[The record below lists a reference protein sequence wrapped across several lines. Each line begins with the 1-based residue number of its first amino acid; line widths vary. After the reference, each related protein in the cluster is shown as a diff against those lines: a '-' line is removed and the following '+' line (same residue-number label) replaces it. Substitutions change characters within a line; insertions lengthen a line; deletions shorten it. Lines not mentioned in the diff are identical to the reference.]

1 MPKTILNGINM
12 YSEVHGK
19 GEPLVL
25 IQGFGGGHQGWFFQI
40 PAFKKHFL
48 AVTFDNRGIGK
59 TDRSKEPYTIKTM
72 AGDVIGLMDY
82 LGIDEAHILGLSLGG
97 MVAQEIAI
105 TYPHR
110 VRKLVLGS
118 TFAEKNVSDASPGPQ
133 RALGVREGLPS
144 TDIQNIHF
152 NILMTFMIS
161 SAFNR
166 ALYRMFLTLLLKI
179 RRRSIDANGYFEQ
192 MDAVR
197 GYSTADRLHLIQAP
211 TLIITGTGDRL
222 VSPHYS
228 DLIARRIPN
237 AKLVK
242 VDGGSHA
249 FFIEMRGRFNEE
261 VPAFLT
267 GG

>member
-1 MPKTILNGINM
+1 MSG
-12 YSEVHGK
+12 
-19 GEPLVL
+19 
-25 IQGFGGGHQGWFFQI
+25 
-40 PAFKKHFL
+40 
-48 AVTFDNRGIGK
+48 
-59 TDRSKEPYTIKTM
+59 
-72 AGDVIGLMDY
+72 
-82 LGIDEAHILGLSLGG
+82 
-97 MVAQEIAI
+97 
-105 TYPHR
+105 
-110 VRKLVLGS
+110 
-118 TFAEKNVSDASPGPQ
+118 ASPGSQ
-133 RALGVREGLPS
+133 RALGVREGLS
-144 TDIQNIHF
+144 GTDIQNIHF
-152 NILMTFMIS
+152 DNLMTFMIS

-179 RRRSIDANGYFEQ
+179 QRRSIDVNGYSEQ

>member
-1 MPKTILNGINM
+1 
-12 YSEVHGK
+12 
-19 GEPLVL
+19 
-25 IQGFGGGHQGWFFQI
+25 
-40 PAFKKHFL
+40 
-48 AVTFDNRGIGK
+48 
-59 TDRSKEPYTIKTM
+59 
-72 AGDVIGLMDY
+72 
-82 LGIDEAHILGLSLGG
+82 
-97 MVAQEIAI
+97 
-105 TYPHR
+105 
-110 VRKLVLGS
+110 
-118 TFAEKNVSDASPGPQ
+118 
-133 RALGVREGLPS
+133 
-144 TDIQNIHF
+144 
-152 NILMTFMIS
+152 MTFMIS

-179 RRRSIDANGYFEQ
+179 RRRSIDVNGYFEQ

-211 TLIITGTGDRL
+211 TLVITGTGDRL
-222 VSPHYS
+222 VPPHYS

-261 VPAFLT
+261 VLAFLS